1 MYVAGKRTV
10 YERIKSTSTHEEQGI
25 DQVGYEV
32 LIVDQQRLVDIGH
45 AELNCEDDV
54 GGGLLVDTVSDCSHI
69 LGPVLSQQ
77 LNMLGREGELRAAL
91 VTAEHTAADPGCH
104 ASAGTPELLCLIQ
117 AVRQTKRQS
126 AGRAA
131 DLVLA
136 AGLAGHF
143 RQEGQKRR

>member
-10 YERIKSTSTHEEQGI
+10 YERIKSTGTHEEQGI

-32 LIVDQQRLVDIGH
+32 SVIEQQRFVDIGH
-45 AELNCEDDV
+45 AELNCEDAV
-54 GGGLLVDTVSDCSHI
+54 GGGLHVGSDPDCSDN
-69 LGPVLSQQ
+69 LGPALGQQ
-77 LNMLGREGELRAAL
+77 LDVLGREGELRAAL